1 LLEEIISLTD
11 QDSQVASP
19 DKIELKI
26 QPSRTH
32 SRRSGHTAVCCVLVD
47 QILGTRGGG
56 GVEHAL
62 SSLYLPKLIVALL
75 CSEIFPLS
83 CIASLSNQSFT
94 EKASP

>member
-1 LLEEIISLTD
+1 
-11 QDSQVASP
+11 V
-19 DKIELKI
+19 
-26 QPSRTH
+26 
-32 SRRSGHTAVCCVLVD
+32 VD

-62 SSLYLPKLIVALL
+62 SSPYLPKLIVALL